1 MAHELVARLHTNDDV
16 FCWSLAVPAGP
27 LIYESFFKYFK
38 GTGGSTLTKQRD
50 PYGPGQTR
58 PGETRQQATTT
69 YP

>member
-1 MAHELVARLHTNDDV
+1 
-16 FCWSLAVPAGP
+16 VPVGP

-50 PYGPGQTR
+50 PYGPNQTR